1 MTRSSSRSSTRCKQH
16 GDEEHPV
23 HMHRVLGDGA
33 YDRNELSNI
42 LEERG
47 SSQGSRPGTDAAT
60 QLDRVILSG

>member
-1 MTRSSSRSSTRCKQH
+1 
-16 GDEEHPV
+16 V